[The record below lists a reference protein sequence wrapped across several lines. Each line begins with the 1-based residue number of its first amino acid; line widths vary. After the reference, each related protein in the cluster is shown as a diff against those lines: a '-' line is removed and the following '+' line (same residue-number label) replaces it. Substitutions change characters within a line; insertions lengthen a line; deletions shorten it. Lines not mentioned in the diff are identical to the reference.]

1 MAIQLHPS
9 EVSVLVR
16 DINVYFD
23 HYQQY
28 ENYFVS
34 ISILDYAD
42 PRAYSKRG
50 GFTHEFT
57 NRSDHELYNMLT
69 AMKQYI
75 RDCQKE
81 NTYGNFNKE
90 ASITL
95 IDRLINKYFPGM
107 SASLITAPVRS
118 IESVQVAC
126 DDANRLI
133 SDGQYSIAI
142 DRVHTFFQGYIRNK
156 CSQWQIDIEAD
167 TNIKDALLS
176 IIDNHQYFTE
186 INRVTELKN
195 IFKSLSNMCDRFD
208 TFRNH
213 HSLAHPSETLLASN
227 EAKLMIN
234 VIRSLYDYLENIGEN
249 RSLNQ
254 MISEDLI

>member
-9 EVSVLVR
+9 EVNVLVR
-16 DINVYFD
+16 DINIYFD

-28 ENYFVS
+28 ENFFVGV
-34 ISILDYAD
+34 SILDYAD
-42 PRAYSKRG
+42 PREYGKRG
-50 GFTHEFT
+50 GFIHEFT
-57 NRSDHELYNMLT
+57 NRYDHELYNMLT

-81 NTYGNFNKE
+81 NTQGNFNKD
-90 ASITL
+90 ASITQ
-95 IDRLINKYFPGM
+95 IDRLINKYYPGVTDSM
-107 SASLITAPVRS
+107 ITAPVQTT
-118 IESVQVAC
+118 ESVQAAC
-126 DDANRLI
+126 EDANRLI

-156 CSQWQIDIEAD
+156 CSHWQIQLEAD
-167 TNIKDALLS
+167 ANIKDALLS

-213 HSLAHPSETLLASN
+213 HSLAHPSESLLASN

-254 MISEDLI
+254 MISEVLF